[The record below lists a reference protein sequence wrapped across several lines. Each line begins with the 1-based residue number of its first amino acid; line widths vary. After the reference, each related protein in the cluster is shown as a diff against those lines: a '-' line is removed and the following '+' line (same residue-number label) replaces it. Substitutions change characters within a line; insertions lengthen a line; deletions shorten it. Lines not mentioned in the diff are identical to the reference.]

1 MSHVEYCTSLHR
13 LILGWYSSRVSADRA
28 AEMGLKLPD
37 DLKWPSFDDEEDED
51 EDGEDED
58 EDDEDEDEDED
69 EVKDEDSSGE
79 FNEQDVAIRGECFNW
94 NNTEKIEA
102 YFGY

>member
-1 MSHVEYCTSLHR
+1 MYKRDASVSHVEYCTSLHR

-51 EDGEDED
+51 EDEEDED

-69 EVKDEDSSGE
+69 EDSSGE
-79 FNEQDVAIRGECFNW
+79 LNEQDVAIRGECINC
-94 NNTEKIEA
+94 NNTETN
-102 YFGY
+102 